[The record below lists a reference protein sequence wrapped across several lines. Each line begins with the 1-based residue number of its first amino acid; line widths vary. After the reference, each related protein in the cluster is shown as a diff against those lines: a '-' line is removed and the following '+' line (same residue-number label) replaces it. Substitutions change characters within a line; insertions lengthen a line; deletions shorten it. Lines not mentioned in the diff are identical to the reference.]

1 MDPEFGNLLPHETK
15 IITVKVFLV
24 NAGVY
29 KDKIMLS
36 VVDSRTINVDIKV
49 VGYGCSVIFTPQIFP
64 VFDWGLL
71 FRFRSCINIPS
82 YLNNKGSS
90 TGNHRR

>member
-36 VVDSRTINVDIKV
+36 VVDSRTIDVDIKV

-71 FRFRSCINIPS
+71 FRFQSCINIPS